1 MDKKGN
7 IIDKKENVIENL
19 KELAISKNNKYPKN
33 VEGVTITENDKD
45 KMIFKL
51 KVRNRKYNC
60 KFRRNG
66 IYR

>member
-1 MDKKGN
+1 MDKKDN
-7 IIDKKENVIENL
+7 IIDKKENIIENL

-60 KFRRNG
+60 KFRRNE